1 MVTKFFSTKTQG
13 AKILVIDDEPDLTD
27 IIQTFLEGA
36 GYHVYSENSAVK
48 GIEKA
53 RSLKPDLVLL
63 DITMPVMD
71 GYQVCQELKKDK
83 ATADIPVV
91 FLTGK
96 DPAEDNNRAFQSGAD
111 LFIKKPFSCES
122 LLEIV
127 RIVLMSVSR

>member
-1 MVTKFFSTKTQG
+1 MMTKFFHAKTQG
-13 AKILVIDDEPDLTD
+13 AKVLVVDDEPDLTD

-36 GYHVYSENSAVK
+36 GYHVTSENSSVK
-48 GIEKA
+48 AIEKA
-53 RSLKPDLVLL
+53 KVLKPDLVLL

-71 GYQVCQELKKDK
+71 GYQVCQELKKNS

-96 DPAEDNNRAFQSGAD
+96 DPGEDNKRSFKSGAD
-111 LFIKKPFSCES
+111 LYIKKPFSCES

-127 RIVLMSVSR
+127 RIVLMSVNR

>member
-1 MVTKFFSTKTQG
+1 MGTKLFNTKARG
-13 AKILVIDDEPDLTD
+13 ANILVLDDEPDLTD

-36 GYHVYSENSAVK
+36 GYHVTSENSPVK
-48 GIEKA
+48 AIEKA
-53 RSLKPDLVLL
+53 KAIRPDLVIL

-83 ATADIPVV
+83 RTADVPVI

-96 DPAEDNNRAFQSGAD
+96 DPVEDDKKSFKSGGD
-111 LFIKKPFSCES
+111 MYIKKPFSCES

>member
-1 MVTKFFSTKTQG
+1 MTKFFHAKTQG
-13 AKILVIDDEPDLTD
+13 AKVLVVDDEPDLTD

-36 GYHVYSENSAVK
+36 GYHVTSENSSVK
-48 GIEKA
+48 AIERAKV
-53 RSLKPDLVLL
+53 LKPDLVLL

-71 GYQVCQELKKDK
+71 GYQVCQELKKNS

-96 DPAEDNNRAFQSGAD
+96 DPGEDNKRSFKSGAD
-111 LFIKKPFSCES
+111 LYIKKPFSCES

-127 RIVLMSVSR
+127 RIVLMSVNR

>member
-1 MVTKFFSTKTQG
+1 MMTKFFHAKTQG
-13 AKILVIDDEPDLTD
+13 AKVLVVDDEPDLTD

-36 GYHVYSENSAVK
+36 RFLVTSENSSVK
-48 GIEKA
+48 AIEKA
-53 RSLKPDLVLL
+53 KVLKPDLVLL

-71 GYQVCQELKKDK
+71 GYQVCQELKKNS

-96 DPAEDNNRAFQSGAD
+96 DPSEDNKRSFKSGAD

-127 RIVLMSVSR
+127 RIVLMSVNR

>member
-1 MVTKFFSTKTQG
+1 MMTKFFHAKTQG
-13 AKILVIDDEPDLTD
+13 AKVLVVDDEPDLTD

-36 GYHVYSENSAVK
+36 GYHVTSENSSVK
-48 GIEKA
+48 AIERAKV
-53 RSLKPDLVLL
+53 LKPDLVLL

-71 GYQVCQELKKDK
+71 GYQVCQELKKNS

-96 DPAEDNNRAFQSGAD
+96 DPGEDNKRSFKSGAD
-111 LFIKKPFSCES
+111 LYIKKPFSCES

-127 RIVLMSVSR
+127 RIVLMSVNR

>member
-1 MVTKFFSTKTQG
+1 VMTKFFHAKTQG
-13 AKILVIDDEPDLTD
+13 AKVLVVDDEPDLTD

-36 GYHVYSENSAVK
+36 GYHVTSENSSVK
-48 GIEKA
+48 AIERAKV
-53 RSLKPDLVLL
+53 LKPDLVLL

-71 GYQVCQELKKDK
+71 GYQVCQELKKNS

-96 DPAEDNNRAFQSGAD
+96 DPGEDNKRSFKSGAD
-111 LFIKKPFSCES
+111 LYIKKPFSCES

-127 RIVLMSVSR
+127 RIVLMSVNR

>member
-1 MVTKFFSTKTQG
+1 MATKFFGTKTQG
-13 AKILVIDDEPDLTD
+13 ANILVIDDEPDLTD
-27 IIQTFLEGA
+27 IINTFLEGA
-36 GYHVYSENSAVK
+36 GYHVYTENSAVK
-48 GIEKA
+48 GVEKA
-53 RSLKPDLVLL
+53 RTLKPDLVLL

-96 DPAEDNNRAFQSGAD
+96 DPLEDGQRSFKVGGD

>member
-1 MVTKFFSTKTQG
+1 VATKFFGTKTKG
-13 AKILVIDDEPDLTD
+13 ANILVIDDEPDLTD

-36 GYHVYSENSAVK
+36 GYHVYSENSSVK

-53 RSLKPDLVLL
+53 RTLRPDLILL
-63 DITMPVMD
+63 DIIMPVMD
-71 GYQVCQELKKDK
+71 GYQACQELKKDK
-83 ATADIPVV
+83 ATTDIPVV

-96 DPAEDNNRAFQSGAD
+96 DPLEDGKRSFKVGGD

>member
-1 MVTKFFSTKTQG
+1 MTKFFHAKTQG
-13 AKILVIDDEPDLTD
+13 AKVLVVDDEPDLTD

-36 GYHVYSENSAVK
+36 GYHVTSENSSVK
-48 GIEKA
+48 AIEKA
-53 RSLKPDLVLL
+53 KVLKPDLVLL

-71 GYQVCQELKKDK
+71 GYQVCQELKKNS

-96 DPAEDNNRAFQSGAD
+96 DPSEDNKRSFKSGAD

-127 RIVLMSVSR
+127 RIVLMSVNR

>member
-1 MVTKFFSTKTQG
+1 MTKLFSTRTQG
-13 AKILVIDDEPDLTD
+13 AKILVVDDEPDLTD

-36 GYHVYSENSAVK
+36 GYHVTSENSSVK
-48 GIEKA
+48 AIEKA
-53 RSLKPDLVLL
+53 KSLKPDLVLL

-83 ATADIPVV
+83 ATADIPIV

-96 DPAEDNNRAFQSGAD
+96 DPNEDNKRSFKSGAD

-127 RIVLMSVSR
+127 RIVLMSVNR

>member
-1 MVTKFFSTKTQG
+1 VMTKFFHAKTQG
-13 AKILVIDDEPDLTD
+13 AKVLVVDDEPDLTD

-36 GYHVYSENSAVK
+36 GYHVTSENSSVK
-48 GIEKA
+48 AIEKA
-53 RSLKPDLVLL
+53 KVLKPDLVLL

-71 GYQVCQELKKDK
+71 GYQVCQELKKNS

-96 DPAEDNNRAFQSGAD
+96 DPGEDNKRSFKSGAD
-111 LFIKKPFSCES
+111 LYIKKPFSCES

-127 RIVLMSVSR
+127 RIVLMSVNR